1 MSASAIGQDLGDWQ
15 HATGRGVRV
24 LVVDSGVD
32 PSHPV
37 FAGKPIATFV
47 ARIDQRGFRHVAA
60 EPAVDPS
67 GHGTA
72 VAGII
77 REFASDAELA
87 SVRVM
92 SEIGGSS
99 LLVIAA
105 LHWAIDQGYQ
115 VVNCSFTSA
124 DAQFLPDYKSVV
136 DRAFCRSVAIVA
148 ACNNRNYGAV
158 EYPGSFPTVIS
169 TDFGK
174 LDGLSLRRR
183 EGELVEFVAA
193 GEQVT
198 VAYKSGQSR
207 IMTGS
212 SIAAPHVS
220 ALVARI
226 RQVHPDWNACQI
238 KSALYTLAIA
248 TAGG

>member
-1 MSASAIGQDLGDWQ
+1 MNADIADWRK
-15 HATGRGVRV
+15 ATGRGVRV

-32 PSHPV
+32 PAHPT
-37 FAGKPIATFV
+37 FAGQSIPTFV
-47 ARIDQRGFRHVAA
+47 AQVDARGFRHVVP
-60 EPAVDPS
+60 EPPLDVS

-77 REFASDAELA
+77 HAFAPEAELS

-105 LHWAIDQGYQ
+105 LHWAIDQGFH

-124 DAQFLPDYKSVV
+124 DGRFLADYKAVV
-136 DRAFCRSVAIVA
+136 DRAFCRNAVIVA

-169 TDFGK
+169 TDFDK
-174 LDGLSLRRR
+174 MEGLTLRRR
-183 EGELVEFVAA
+183 RGELVEFVAA
-193 GEQVT
+193 GDHVT
-198 VAYKSGQSR
+198 VAYRDGQSR

-212 SIAAPHVS
+212 SVASPHV
-220 ALVARI
+220 AAIVARI
-226 RQVHPDWNACQI
+226 RQLRPEWNACQI
-238 KSALYTLAIA
+238 KSSLYELAALA
-248 TAGG
+248 